1 MELRQL
7 RQFLCLVETRN
18 FHRAAE
24 QLNIAQPPLSVSI
37 RKLELDLG
45 VRLFER
51 HSRGVSLTPEGEL
64 AAEQAREIVRMADEL
79 RQCAKETVTGVRGRL
94 NVGFV
99 ASATYDLIPAL
110 VPVFRE
116 RFPAVELRLK
126 EATSVDIVSGLLQGE
141 LDVGLVRTPIFGTSR
156 IRIVPVASETM
167 VLAVPRGHRFE
178 SRADV
183 RLEELGEEPLIM
195 WNREAEPWFQ
205 TLIDLSFAK
214 VDIAPTVVE
223 EASHVHTVL
232 ALVECGVGG
241 ALVPS
246 VLRRSGTGRV
256 RLVDITCQ
264 GEPISIG
271 FAIAVR
277 LDHPRRV
284 ATNFTKVATDVV
296 SDPSWHSLLSPHS
309 G

>member
-7 RQFLCLVETRN
+7 RQFLCLVETKN

-24 QLNIAQPPLSVSI
+24 RLNISQPPLSVSI
-37 RKLELDLG
+37 RKLELSLG

-51 HSRGVSLTPEGEL
+51 HSRGVSLTPQGEL
-64 AAEQAREIVRMADEL
+64 IAEQAREIVRIADEL
-79 RQCAKETVTGVRGRL
+79 RQCAKETVIGARGRL

-110 VPVFRE
+110 VPVFRA

-156 IRIVPVASETM
+156 IQIIPVASETM
-167 VLAVPRGHRFE
+167 MLAVPLGHRFA
-178 SRADV
+178 SCADV
-183 RLEELGEEPLIM
+183 RLEDLGGEPMIM

-205 TLIDLSFAK
+205 ALIDLSFAK
-214 VDIAPTVVE
+214 VDIAPKVVE

-246 VLRRSGTGRV
+246 TLRRLGTGRV
-256 RLVDITCQ
+256 RLVDITCE
-264 GEPISIG
+264 GDRISIG

-284 ATNFTKVATDVV
+284 ATNFAKAVTDVV
-296 SDPSWHSLLSPHS
+296 SDPSWHSVLSPRS